1 MNLSCL
7 STIDCTQGAVRAV
20 RFNVDGTYCLTCGA
34 DKKIKLWNPYRHLML
49 KTYGGHA
56 GEVLDV
62 CASCDS
68 SQIVSCSADKSVIV
82 WDVSTGQ
89 PLKRYRGHAAG
100 ATCLALNED
109 STIAISGSLDNT
121 LMCWDLRAR
130 GDSACQ
136 TLREAKDCIS
146 TVRISDVEILSGS
159 VDGCARRYDLRNG
172 KCDEDFVGASITSAT
187 FTRDGQCLLIGAA
200 DNKLRLLDKNT
211 GELLLEY
218 TGHKI
223 DSFTIESEVITND
236 NYILSG
242 SVDGNVWCWDLV
254 SGEVKYK
261 YTHERNKVVQSI
273 SVHPKKDAFLSASTN
288 TIKLWGDAS
297 EIPLEEQSGN

>member
-172 KCDEDFVGASITSAT
+172 KCDEDFVGGT
-187 FTRDGQCLLIGAA
+187 
-200 DNKLRLLDKNT
+200 
-211 GELLLEY
+211 Y